1 MEKYLNHPRRNL
13 VCLLVFHTIKP
24 NIEYNPCKYLQ
35 IIMTWNNSN
44 PLANP
49 LNQGQFNRP
58 GAFIR
63 NPNAS
68 VPPSKA
74 FDFS

>member
-1 MEKYLNHPRRNL
+1 
-13 VCLLVFHTIKP
+13 
-24 NIEYNPCKYLQ
+24 
-35 IIMTWNNSN
+35 MTWNNSN

-58 GAFIR
+58 SAFIR

-68 VPPSKA
+68 VPSSIA